1 MSNLVRKWLICHHRN
16 STIYFEKKRTIIPAK
31 AYGIEEDEKETS
43 TCQGI
48 IFGIISL
55 LIVR

>member
-16 STIYFEKKRTIIPAK
+16 STIYFEKKRKIIPAK

-43 TCQGI
+43 TCQGN
-48 IFGIISL
+48 IFGIICL
-55 LIVR
+55 